1 MFLLNTPLCLLLLML
16 LLQQGVSMRIRNFEV
31 PLHVNRGEDVTL
43 KCEFELQD
51 EKLYSIKWYKG
62 GREFFRYVPHERP
75 QKAHYNITGVN
86 VDMGDSDG
94 QIVMLRSVTLAT
106 SGRYKCEV
114 LAEAPAFN
122 TLVEHAILTVVEIPH
137 RRPVVV
143 GGRRG
148 YQPGDMV
155 RLNCTSSP
163 SKPAA
168 TLTWFINGKKV
179 SREPKPDHYLTPY
192 QPLMLEDGLEVST
205 LGLTF
210 RATREHFPDNL
221 LSLRCSSEIGIY
233 HNQTIG
239 DTYQDEGHMDN
250 QHRPAAIS
258 LLSRDHFYANSRSG
272 VSVRTSTYHL
282 MPILLTA
289 VASQVFR

>member
-1 MFLLNTPLCLLLLML
+1 GSC
-16 LLQQGVSMRIRNFEV
+16 MRIRNFEV
-31 PLHVNRGEDVTL
+31 PLHVSRGEDVTL
-43 KCEFELQD
+43 KCEFDLQD

-75 QKAHYNITGVN
+75 QKAHYTLTGVN
-86 VDMGDSDG
+86 VDMSASDG
-94 QIVMLRSVTLAT
+94 QIVKLRSVTLAT

-122 TLVEHAILTVVEIPH
+122 TLVEHAILTVVEIP
-137 RRPVVV
+137 REKPVVV
-143 GGRRG
+143 GGRKK

-168 TLTWFINGKKV
+168 TLTWFINGRRV
-179 SREPKPDHYLTPY
+179 TRNQSPHHYLTPY

-210 RATREHFPDNL
+210 RATHEHFPKNL

-233 HNQTIG
+233 YNQTIG
-239 DTYQDEGHMDN
+239 DTY
-250 QHRPAAIS
+250 
-258 LLSRDHFYANSRSG
+258 
-272 VSVRTSTYHL
+272 
-282 MPILLTA
+282 
-289 VASQVFR
+289 